1 MAVPVPAL
9 KPGRR
14 IEGISA
20 LLLPF
25 TREGRPDLDALATLV
40 EGTFASGLTPAV
52 NMDTGFVNLL
62 TRDERRRVLAA
73 AARTARGRGFVAG
86 AFIEGED
93 GEPAVLYRRE
103 VEAIRAAG
111 GTPILFPCSALAGR
125 DDDGLLDVFG
135 EVALEGG
142 PILAFELGTMFASFG
157 RLFSLDLF
165 ARILGIPSYVG
176 LKHSSLDRAQE
187 WERLAIRDSRRPDFK
202 VYSGNDLAIDMAFYG
217 SDYLLGLSAFWPEA
231 FAARDRLWADCDP
244 RALALNDLLQYLGF
258 LAFREP
264 VPAYKHTAAQFLR
277 LRGVIATDSIHP
289 LAPRR
294 TEADLPL
301 LRDVATRI
309 GRLMESVS

>member
-1 MAVPVPAL
+1 M
-9 KPGRR
+9 
-14 IEGISA
+14 
-20 LLLPF
+20 
-25 TREGRPDLDALATLV
+25 

-62 TRDERRRVLAA
+62 TRDERRRVLASA
-73 AARTARGRGFVAG
+73 AEAARGRRFVAG
-86 AFIEGED
+86 AFVEGED
-93 GEPAVLYRRE
+93 GAPETLYRRE

-111 GTPILFPCSALAGR
+111 GTPILFPCSALADR
-125 DDDGLLDVFG
+125 DEDGLFDVFR

-142 PILAFELGTMFASFG
+142 PILAFELGTMFVSFG

-165 ARILGIPSYVG
+165 ARILDVPAYVG
-176 LKHSSLDRAQE
+176 LKHSSLDRVQE
-187 WERLAIRDSRRPDFK
+187 WERLAIRDSHRPDFR
-202 VYSGNDLAIDMAFYG
+202 VYTGNDLAIDMAFYG

-231 FAARDRLWADCDP
+231 FAARDRLWAACDP
-244 RALALNDLLQYLGF
+244 RAVALNDLLQYLGF

-277 LRGVIATDSIHP
+277 LRGVIATDAIHP

-294 TEADLPL
+294 TEADLAL

-309 GRLMESVS
+309 GRFIESLS